1 MRLYS
6 VVTLSS
12 TKHYRYVRYVGPEN
26 GYCNVSEVAFMRIR
40 RTLVLCRVRLSVLLM
55 GKMEMENMIIGM
67 FTMAILILLSIII
80 SRQADGQGSI

>member
-55 GKMEMENMIIGM
+55 ANGDGNMIIGM
-67 FTMAILILLSIII
+67 FTMATLIPLSIII
-80 SRQADGQGSI
+80 SRQADGQGLI